1 MKAMQKE
8 VWKEGD
14 KSYSKTGHVVEGL
27 RLLTN
32 ASRVG
37 RFYYESW
44 QKELLYLFVKVP
56 GGAGLDQSRPVGLL
70 EILLKGT
77 YTVDFAAI
85 TTVWEKLGLLADP
98 QYAFRIGRG
107 TEGAMMLWLLMGERA
122 YQAKEDQARG
132 QGDLEHA
139 YDSAFQWAV
148 ELTLMRL
155 GVGEEYVEYV
165 AELIRTSKTAV
176 ITPFGLTEWF
186 QRAAGLPQGGP
197 QSCAEWNA
205 LIDVMAEMQTGLATE
220 QGVRISDAWGGDDR
234 ALGATV
240 CGRHAPL
247 CCR

>member
-1 MKAMQKE
+1 MRGLYALAAYRCGYVGRAVGFSESWEDGGRGTGLHATPIKTLQKE
-8 VWKEGD
+8 AWKD
-14 KSYSKTGHVVEGL
+14 RDQRYSKTGHVVEGL

-44 QKELLYLFVKVP
+44 QKKQLYLFVKVP
-56 GGAGLDQSRPVGLL
+56 EGAGLDQSRPVGLL

-85 TTVWEKLGLLADP
+85 TNVWKKQGLLADP

-107 TEGAMMLWLLMGERA
+107 TEGAMMLWLLMGQRA
-122 YQAKEDQARG
+122 YQANEDQARW
-132 QGDLEHA
+132 QGNLEHA

-148 ELTLMRL
+148 ELTLLRL
-155 GVGEEYVEYV
+155 GVGEEYAEYA

-197 QSCAEWNA
+197 
-205 LIDVMAEMQTGLATE
+205 
-220 QGVRISDAWGGDDR
+220 
-234 ALGATV
+234 
-240 CGRHAPL
+240 
-247 CCR
+247 